1 MTMKI
6 MKTAKTMNRSARLIA
21 LAAGIA
27 AAAASCA
34 PPDAQSAPADT
45 VRSSRAETAARA
57 PQHALAAE
65 APSAA
70 PALRLVVA
78 PAGNQVRYR
87 VREQLVGVD
96 LPNDAVGKT
105 GKVSGAIALDA
116 DGRVLPAASRFV
128 VDAATFTSDRDRR
141 DGYVRGRL
149 LSAEQYPTVVFVPT
163 ELRGL
168 TVPLPTSG
176 TKAFELVG
184 DLTVR
189 GVTRPTVWRVTA
201 QFQEGRV
208 TGAAWTAFTFADFG
222 LQQPRVPV
230 VLSVAD
236 SIRLEYDFTLVR
248 DDLAGT

>member
-1 MTMKI
+1 MTTMKR
-6 MKTAKTMNRSARLIA
+6 KTARALV

-27 AAAASCA
+27 AAAASRA
-34 PPDAQSAPADT
+34 PPDARSAPADGASPSQADT
-45 VRSSRAETAARA
+45 TAR
-57 PQHALAAE
+57 PLERALAAE
-65 APSAA
+65 SSRVV

-78 PAGNQVRYR
+78 PSGNEVRYR

-96 LPNDAVGKT
+96 LPNDAVGAT
-105 GKVSGAIALDA
+105 GKVNGAIAVDA

-149 LSAEQYPTVVFVPT
+149 LDAEQYPTVVLVPT
-163 ELRGL
+163 EVRGL
-168 TVPLPTSG
+168 ALPLPTSG
-176 TKAFELVG
+176 TKTFELAG

-189 GVTRPTVWRVTA
+189 GVTRPTVWRMTA
-201 QFQEGRV
+201 RFENGRV
-208 TGAAWTAFTFADFG
+208 TGTGWTAFTFADFG

-236 SIRLEYDFTLVR
+236 SIRLEYDFNLIRAEST
-248 DDLAGT
+248 DS